1 MGELRSYMVTGN
13 QDTNSRIKHKKTLIL
28 IADITALIIAFLLA
42 LLCRYISSSTWQISE
57 VWTMLDGINIII
69 PIISVV
75 LYLAIFFLADKEA
88 YKLESQNLLIMVI
101 YIIRNYLFLFISLVL
116 VLYLAQ
122 RGPYISRL
130 VLGLFMIFGM
140 ILDTVARSV
149 VSSLINKKL
158 GTLSGIHK
166 GDSADSRPHLLVF
179 AHYYIPD
186 VASTGQILKELS
198 EGLLDTF
205 RVTVVCTVPS
215 YTGVIAQQ
223 YKTHKFYEEDINNVH
238 VIRISV
244 PEFSKA
250 DKMSRIRNILSY
262 FAGAMQVTEMIGD
275 VDYVYSISQ
284 PPILGGMLGVYA
296 KWRKR
301 AKFVYNIQDFN
312 PEQTMA
318 VKYSDNKLVL
328 GLMMAIDKYSC
339 AHSDLVITVGRDLG
353 ETLEKRFSGK
363 KVPRYTIINNWMDE
377 KKLYPLPLDDPK
389 VSAFRNLHDFGDD
402 FVIMYSGNIGLY
414 YDLDGIL
421 AVIEKFKPGT
431 RTADGRNV
439 RFVFVGG
446 GSLVDTLEVYVS
458 QHHMD
463 NVVFLPYQNQSDLI
477 YSLNCADVHW
487 CISAKGIKG
496 VSCPSKYYGIAAVGK
511 PVLAVLEKGSEI
523 RTIIEETG
531 SGICCDPEDY
541 KAVEDGIRWFLDNA
555 GSPEFTKMGQRGH
568 KNLMENLTKDI
579 SIKKYREAILD
590 C

>member
-1 MGELRSYMVTGN
+1 MTIGENNL
-13 QDTNSRIKHKKTLIL
+13 KHKKIMIL
-28 IADITALIIAFLLA
+28 SADIIALLAGFALA
-42 LLCRYISSSTWQISE
+42 LLCRYISSDTWSMSDI
-57 VWTMLDGINIII
+57 WTMLDGINIIM
-69 PIISVV
+69 PILSII
-75 LYLAIFFLADKEA
+75 LYLFIFFWADKEA
-88 YKLESQNLLIMVI
+88 YKLENQNLLIMFI
-101 YIIRNYLFLFISLVL
+101 YIVRNFLFLFLSLVL

-130 VLGLFMIFGM
+130 VLMLFMIFG
-140 ILDTVARSV
+140 IIFDTVLRAI
-149 VSSLINKKL
+149 VSSWMGKKTD
-158 GTLSGIHK
+158 TLFGIK
-166 GDSADSRPHLLVF
+166 QEDAGDSRPHLLIF

-186 VASTGQILKELS
+186 VASTGQIIKELA

-223 YKTHKFYEEDINNVH
+223 YKTLKFYEENINDVN

-250 DKMSRIRNILSY
+250 DKMSRIRNILAY
-262 FAGAMQVTEMIGD
+262 FAGAIQVTEMIGK

-296 KWRKR
+296 KWRKK
-301 AKFVYNIQDFN
+301 AKFIYNIQDFN

-318 VKYSDNKLVL
+318 VKYSDNKFIL
-328 GLMMAIDKYSC
+328 GLMLRIDKYSC

-353 ETLEKRFSGK
+353 ETLEHRFSGR
-363 KVPRYTIINNWMDE
+363 KVPKYTIINNWMDE
-377 KKLYPLPLDDPK
+377 KKLYPLPLDNTK

-414 YDLDGIL
+414 YDLEGIL
-421 AVIEKFKPGT
+421 KVIERFKPGT
-431 RTADGRNV
+431 KTVNGRNV
-439 RFVFVGG
+439 RFVFVGE
-446 GSLVDTLEVYVS
+446 GSLADTLEVYAS

-463 NVVFLPYQNQSDLI
+463 NVKFLPYQSQSDLI
-477 YSLNCADVHW
+477 YSLNSADVHW

-496 VSCPSKYYGIAAVGK
+496 VSCPSKYYGIAAVAK

-541 KAVEDGIRWFLDNA
+541 AAVENGIRWFLDHA
-555 GSPEFTKMGQRGH
+555 GDEEFLVMGEKGH
-568 KNLMENLTKDI
+568 ENLLKNLTKDI
-579 SIKKYREAILD
+579 SIRKYRDAILN

>member
-1 MGELRSYMVTGN
+1 MTIGENNL
-13 QDTNSRIKHKKTLIL
+13 KHKKIMIL
-28 IADITALIIAFLLA
+28 SADIIALLAGFALA
-42 LLCRYISSSTWQISE
+42 LLCRYISSDTWSMSDI
-57 VWTMLDGINIII
+57 WTMLDGINIIM
-69 PIISVV
+69 PILSII
-75 LYLAIFFLADKEA
+75 LYLFIFFWADKEA
-88 YKLESQNLLIMVI
+88 YKLENQNLLIMFI
-101 YIIRNYLFLFISLVL
+101 YIVRNFLFLFLSLVL

-130 VLGLFMIFGM
+130 VLMLFMIFG
-140 ILDTVARSV
+140 IIFDTVLRAI
-149 VSSLINKKL
+149 VSSWMGKKTD
-158 GTLSGIHK
+158 TLFGIK
-166 GDSADSRPHLLVF
+166 QEVAGDSRPHLLIF

-186 VASTGQILKELS
+186 VASTGQIIKELA

-223 YKTHKFYEEDINNVH
+223 YKTLKFYEENINDVN

-250 DKMSRIRNILSY
+250 DKMSRIRNILAY
-262 FAGAMQVTEMIGD
+262 FAGAIQVTEMIGK

-296 KWRKR
+296 KWRKK
-301 AKFVYNIQDFN
+301 AKFIYNIQDFN

-318 VKYSDNKLVL
+318 VKYSDNKFIL
-328 GLMMAIDKYSC
+328 GLMLRIDKYSC

-353 ETLEKRFSGK
+353 ETLEHRFAGR
-363 KVPRYTIINNWMDE
+363 KVPNYTIINNWMDE
-377 KKLYPLPLDDPK
+377 KKLYPLPLDNTK

-414 YDLDGIL
+414 YDLEGIL
-421 AVIEKFKPGT
+421 KVIERFKPGT
-431 RTADGRNV
+431 KTVNGRNV
-439 RFVFVGG
+439 RFVFVGE
-446 GSLVDTLEVYVS
+446 GSFADTLEVYAS

-463 NVVFLPYQNQSDLI
+463 NVEFLPYQSQSDLI
-477 YSLNCADVHW
+477 YSLNSADVHW

-496 VSCPSKYYGIAAVGK
+496 VSCPSKYYGIAAVAK

-541 KAVEDGIRWFLDNA
+541 VAVENGIRWFLDHA
-555 GSPEFTKMGQRGH
+555 GDEEFLVMGEKGH
-568 KNLMENLTKDI
+568 ENLLKNLTKDI
-579 SIKKYREAILD
+579 SIRKYRDAILN

>member
-1 MGELRSYMVTGN
+1 MAIGENNL
-13 QDTNSRIKHKKTLIL
+13 KHKKIMIL
-28 IADITALIIAFLLA
+28 SADIIALLAGFALA
-42 LLCRYISSSTWQISE
+42 LLCRYISSDTWSMSDI
-57 VWTMLDGINIII
+57 WTMLDGINIIM
-69 PIISVV
+69 PILSII
-75 LYLAIFFLADKEA
+75 LYLFIFFWADKEA
-88 YKLESQNLLIMVI
+88 YKLENQNLLIMFI
-101 YIIRNYLFLFISLVL
+101 YIVRNFLFLFLSLVL

-130 VLGLFMIFGM
+130 VLMLFMIFG
-140 ILDTVARSV
+140 IIFDTVLRAI
-149 VSSLINKKL
+149 VSSWMGKKTD
-158 GTLSGIHK
+158 TLFGIK
-166 GDSADSRPHLLVF
+166 QEAAGDSRPHLLIF

-186 VASTGQILKELS
+186 VASTGQIIKELA

-223 YKTHKFYEEDINNVH
+223 YKTLKFYEENINDVN

-250 DKMSRIRNILSY
+250 DKMSRIRNILAY
-262 FAGAMQVTEMIGD
+262 FAGAIQVTEMIGK

-296 KWRKR
+296 KWRKK
-301 AKFVYNIQDFN
+301 AKFIYNIQDFN

-318 VKYSDNKLVL
+318 VKYSDNKFIL
-328 GLMMAIDKYSC
+328 GLMLRIDKYSC

-353 ETLEKRFSGK
+353 ETLEHRFSGR
-363 KVPRYTIINNWMDE
+363 KVPKYTIINNWMDE
-377 KKLYPLPLDDPK
+377 KKLYPLPLDNTK

-414 YDLDGIL
+414 YDLEGIL
-421 AVIEKFKPGT
+421 KVIERFKPGT
-431 RTADGRNV
+431 KTVNGRNV
-439 RFVFVGG
+439 RFVFVGE
-446 GSLVDTLEVYVS
+446 GSLADTLEVYAS

-463 NVVFLPYQNQSDLI
+463 NVEFLPYQSQSDLI
-477 YSLNCADVHW
+477 YSLNSADVHW

-496 VSCPSKYYGIAAVGK
+496 VSCPSKYYGIAAVAK

-541 KAVEDGIRWFLDNA
+541 AAVENGIRWFLDHA
-555 GSPEFTKMGQRGH
+555 GDEEFLVMGEKGH
-568 KNLMENLTKDI
+568 ENLLKNLTKDI
-579 SIKKYREAILD
+579 SIRKYRDAILN

>member
-1 MGELRSYMVTGN
+1 MVSSDKN
-13 QDTNSRIKHKKTLIL
+13 LKNKKIIIL
-28 IADITALIIAFLLA
+28 ITDIAAILVGFGIA
-42 LLCRYISSSTWQISE
+42 LLCRYISSDTWHISE
-57 VWTMLDGINIII
+57 LWTMLDGINVII
-69 PIISVV
+69 PVLSIV
-75 LYLAIFFLADKEA
+75 LYLIIFFIADKEV
-88 YKLESQNLLIMVI
+88 YKLENQNLLIMFI
-101 YIIRNYLFLFISLVL
+101 YIIRNFLFLFISLVL
-116 VLYLAQ
+116 ILYLAQ

-130 VLGLFMIFGM
+130 VLGLFMIFG
-140 ILDTVARSV
+140 IIFNTISRLL
-149 VSSLINKKL
+149 VSSYINRKL
-158 GTLSGIHK
+158 GTLSAISKDGNI
-166 GDSADSRPHLLVF
+166 DSRPHLLIF

-186 VASTGQILKELS
+186 VASTGQILKELA

-238 VIRISV
+238 VIRINV

-262 FAGAMQVTEMIGD
+262 FVGAIQVTEMIGK
-275 VDYVYSISQ
+275 VDFVYSISQ

-296 KWRKR
+296 KWRKKS
-301 AKFVYNIQDFN
+301 KFIYNIQDFN

-318 VKYSDNKLVL
+318 VKYSDNKFVL
-328 GLMMAIDKYSC
+328 GLMLKIDKFSC
-339 AHSDLVITVGRDLG
+339 SYSDLVITVGRDLG
-353 ETLEKRFSGK
+353 ETLKNRFAGK
-363 KVPRYTIINNWMDE
+363 KVPKYTIINNWMDE
-377 KKLYPLPLDDPK
+377 KKLYPLPRDNTK

-414 YDLDGIL
+414 YDLEGIL
-421 AVIEKFKPGT
+421 SVIEKFKNGT
-431 RTADGRNV
+431 KTIDGRNV
-439 RFVFVGG
+439 RFVFVGE
-446 GSLVDTLEVYVS
+446 GSLVDTMEVYAS

-477 YSLNCADVHW
+477 YSLNSADVHW

-496 VSCPSKYYGIAAVGK
+496 VSCPSKYYGIAAVAK

-523 RTIIEETG
+523 RTIIEDTG

-541 KAVEDGIRWFLDNA
+541 GAIEDGIRWFLDHA
-555 GSPEFTKMGQRGH
+555 GDPDFKEMGEKGH
-568 KNLMENLTKDI
+568 KNLIDNLTKDI
-579 SIKKYREAILD
+579 SIQKYRDAILE

>member
-1 MGELRSYMVTGN
+1 MVTFEKE
-13 QDTNSRIKHKKTLIL
+13 IKNKKLIIL
-28 IADITALIIAFLLA
+28 IADIVAIIASFMLA
-42 LLCRYISSSTWQISE
+42 LLCRYISSDTWHISE
-57 VWTMLDGINIII
+57 VWTMLDGINVII
-69 PIISVV
+69 PILAIV
-75 LYLAIFFLADKEA
+75 LYLIIFVFADKEA
-88 YKLESQNLLIMVI
+88 YKLENQNLLIMFI
-101 YIIRNYLFLFISLVL
+101 YIIRNFLFLFISLVL

-130 VLGLFMIFGM
+130 VLGLFILFG
-140 ILDTVARSV
+140 IIIDTLVRLII
-149 VSSLINKKL
+149 SSWINRRF
-158 GTLSGIHK
+158 GTLLGIK
-166 GDSADSRPHLLVF
+166 KDGSEDSRPHLLIF

-186 VASTGQILKELS
+186 VASTGQILKELA

-262 FAGAMQVTEMIGD
+262 FSGAMQITEMIGK
-275 VDYVYSISQ
+275 VDFVYSISQ

-296 KWRKR
+296 KWRKK
-301 AKFVYNIQDFN
+301 AKFIYNIQDFN
-312 PEQTMA
+312 PEQTIA
-318 VKYSDNKLVL
+318 VKYSDNNFIL
-328 GLMMAIDKYSC
+328 GLMLKLDKFSC
-339 AHSDLVITVGRDLG
+339 SHSDLVITVGRDLG
-353 ETLEKRFSGK
+353 ETLERRFSGK
-363 KVPRYTIINNWMDE
+363 NVPNYTIINNWMDE
-377 KKLYPLPLDDPK
+377 KKLYPLPLDNSK

-414 YDLDGIL
+414 YDLEGIL

-431 RTADGRNV
+431 KTADGRNV

-463 NVVFLPYQNQSDLI
+463 NVEFLPYQSQSDLI
-477 YSLNCADVHW
+477 YSLNSADVHW

-496 VSCPSKYYGIAAVGK
+496 VSCPSKYYGIAAVAK

-523 RTIIEETG
+523 RTIIEDTE
-531 SGICCDPEDY
+531 SGICCNPGDY
-541 KAVEDGIRWFLDNA
+541 VAVEDGIRWFLEHA
-555 GSPEFTKMGQRGH
+555 GDVEYMAMGEKGH
-568 KNLMENLTKDI
+568 KNLLDNLTKDI
-579 SIKKYREAILD
+579 SIRKYRDAILG

>member
-1 MGELRSYMVTGN
+1 MTIGENNL
-13 QDTNSRIKHKKTLIL
+13 KHKKIMIL
-28 IADITALIIAFLLA
+28 SADIIALLAGFALA
-42 LLCRYISSSTWQISE
+42 LLCRYISSDTWSMSDI
-57 VWTMLDGINIII
+57 WTMLDGINIIM
-69 PIISVV
+69 PILSII
-75 LYLAIFFLADKEA
+75 LYLFIFFWADKEA
-88 YKLESQNLLIMVI
+88 YKLENQNLLIMFI
-101 YIIRNYLFLFISLVL
+101 YIVRNFLFLFLSLVL

-130 VLGLFMIFGM
+130 VLMLFMIFG
-140 ILDTVARSV
+140 IIFDTVLRAI
-149 VSSLINKKL
+149 VSSWMGKKTD
-158 GTLSGIHK
+158 TLFGIK
-166 GDSADSRPHLLVF
+166 QEVAGDSRPHLLIF

-186 VASTGQILKELS
+186 VASTGQIIKELA

-223 YKTHKFYEEDINNVH
+223 YKTLKFYEENINDVN

-250 DKMSRIRNILSY
+250 DKMSRIRNILAY
-262 FAGAMQVTEMIGD
+262 FAGAIQVTEMIGK

-296 KWRKR
+296 KWRKK
-301 AKFVYNIQDFN
+301 AKFIYNIQDFN

-318 VKYSDNKLVL
+318 VKYSDNKFVL
-328 GLMMAIDKYSC
+328 GLMLRIDKYSC
-339 AHSDLVITVGRDLG
+339 SHSDLVITVGRDLG
-353 ETLEKRFSGK
+353 ETLEHRFAGR
-363 KVPRYTIINNWMDE
+363 KVPNYTIINNWMDE
-377 KKLYPLPLDDPK
+377 KKLYPLPLDNTK

-414 YDLDGIL
+414 YDLEGIL
-421 AVIEKFKPGT
+421 KVIERFKPGT
-431 RTADGRNV
+431 KTVNGRNV
-439 RFVFVGG
+439 RFVFVGE
-446 GSLVDTLEVYVS
+446 GSLADTLEVYAS

-463 NVVFLPYQNQSDLI
+463 NVEFLPYQSQSDLI
-477 YSLNCADVHW
+477 YSLNSADVHW

-496 VSCPSKYYGIAAVGK
+496 VSCPSKYYGIAAVAK

-541 KAVEDGIRWFLDNA
+541 AAVENGIRWFLDHA
-555 GSPEFTKMGQRGH
+555 GDEEFLVMGEKGH
-568 KNLMENLTKDI
+568 ENLLKNLTKDI
-579 SIKKYREAILD
+579 SIRKYRDAILN